1 MSDIDVIGLY
11 QGIAHR
17 ALRMETRQ
25 RYAVPWEDEGLA
37 KWRRGEPEPRTQ
49 QTDSTMETLRL
60 ATESGRRI
68 GRVRFVEL
76 PLTEYSRHEFEVA
89 YPRTTE
95 AGEEVHVLDR
105 ALHPE
110 FDHVREDFVVF
121 DDTSVMWY
129 RYTAEDILTG
139 YDYTE
144 EPDVVRDCIALAEE
158 VRAAAVPY
166 REFLPRIR

>member
-1 MSDIDVIGLY
+1 MSEIDVIGLY
-11 QGIAHR
+11 QGIIRR

-37 KWRRGEPEPRTQ
+37 AWRRGEPEPTTPQRE
-49 QTDSTMETLRL
+49 STTETLRMV
-60 ATESGRRI
+60 TESGRRI

-76 PLTEYSRHEFEVA
+76 PFTEYTKHEFEVA
-89 YPRTTE
+89 YPRTTA
-95 AGEEVHVLDR
+95 AGEEIHVLDR

-110 FDHVREDFVVF
+110 FDHVRDDFVVF

-129 RYTAEDILTG
+129 RYTDDDVLTG

-144 EPDVVRDCIALAEE
+144 EPDVVRECVKLAEE

-166 REFLPRIR
+166 REFVAGLR